1 MKPHATVEK
10 RETKVYHFVGLSM
23 SQEELTWYLVI
34 FGIILIIF
42 CVLCF
47 VLQKILIFTIIIV
60 VFVILA
66 YLYMYE
72 FRNKQA
78 DE

>member
-1 MKPHATVEK
+1 
-10 RETKVYHFVGLSM
+10 M

>member
-1 MKPHATVEK
+1 MNEIASSSKQK
-10 RETKVYHFVGLSM
+10 KETKVYHFVGLSM
-23 SQEELTWYLVI
+23 SEEELTWYRVI
-34 FGIILIIF
+34 IGICLIIF

-47 VLQKILIFTIIIV
+47 VLKKILLFAIIIA

-72 FRNKQA
+72 FRNK
-78 DE
+78 